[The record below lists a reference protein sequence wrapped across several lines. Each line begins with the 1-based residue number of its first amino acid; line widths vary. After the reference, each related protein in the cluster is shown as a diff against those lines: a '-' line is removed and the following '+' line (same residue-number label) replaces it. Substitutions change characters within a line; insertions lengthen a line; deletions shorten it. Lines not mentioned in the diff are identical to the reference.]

1 VTRGRTAT
9 TTAIES
15 QAQLPTAPLL
25 WHQLDAAAAAA
36 QLGVTDAGLSDA
48 AAAERQQQYG
58 FNELEERGAKS
69 PWRIL
74 WEQFTA
80 TMVLVLIAA
89 AVLYAV
95 VSGIA
100 DAVPIIAIVILF
112 GILGFVQEY
121 RAERAMAALKRM
133 AVPLVRVRR
142 NGRVQ
147 DISAR
152 DLVPGDTVL
161 VEAGNIMPADA
172 RVVESVNLRVQEAA
186 LTGESEAVEKLVDAL
201 PSGEQALGDRRNM
214 VYMGTVA
221 TYGRGQVMVVH
232 TGMQTELGRIATLL
246 QDVQQT
252 QTPLQRRLDQVGR
265 TVAYIAVAIAAL
277 IFVLGLLE
285 GQTWSA
291 MFLTAISVAVAAV
304 PEGLPAVVTITLA
317 LGAQRMLRR
326 NALLR
331 KLPAVETLGSVTV
344 IASDKTGTL
353 TENRMTVTVVDVA
366 DHRIDLQEQLDAHGR
381 ATDTFAAPAIVPQHA
396 AQVLLLAGG
405 ALANDAVLQRD
416 GDGSTLHAVG
426 DPTEGALLVA
436 AHRLQLDKSAL
447 ETMLPR
453 VAELPFDSDRK
464 RMSTVHEIRGHGDAA
479 TREHGDGLVQQVRN
493 LLLNTSFPTPNPQ
506 APTPAFVAFTKG
518 SVDGL
523 LDISAQVWTDGHVEP
538 LTGAWRDRIMAGNN
552 SLAQQGMRVLGVAF
566 RPLPAAPTKAELD
579 TLEQDLCFVGLFGMI
594 DPPRPEVKAA
604 VATARAAGIRPIM
617 ITGDHALTAL
627 EIARQLGI
635 ASNTRVLTG
644 HDLDQMDTHA
654 LQSVV
659 EDVNVYA
666 RVSPEHKLK
675 IVEAL
680 QAKGHIVA
688 MTGDGVN
695 DAPALKKADIGVA
708 MGITGTDVSK
718 EAADMVLRDDN
729 FATIVAAVEEG
740 RTIYDNLRKF
750 ITFSIAGNIGK
761 VLTVFIGTVLL
772 GPLLDMPLLLLPLQ
786 LLWLNFLTDGLL
798 GLGLGVEATERDAML
813 RPPTTPGAS
822 IFGDGVS
829 TQIVWSGFVIGA
841 LALGI
846 GVLGWFVDHPNW
858 QTMIFTTLAFAQVGQ
873 ALALRS
879 STDSL
884 FRIGV
889 LGNRVLLA
897 TIGAVVALQL
907 LVMYWPPL
915 QAMFNTSALTV
926 VDLLICVGAGIIVFA
941 LLEAEK
947 WLRRRRRGARR
958 ALQTA

>member
-1 VTRGRTAT
+1 MTRGRTANT
-9 TTAIES
+9 TTIE
-15 QAQLPTAPLL
+15 AQEQSTSVPPL
-25 WHQLDAAAAAA
+25 WHQIDAAAAAS
-36 QLGVTDAGLSDA
+36 QLGVTDGGVSDA
-48 AAAERQQQYG
+48 TAAERLQQLG
-58 FNELEERGAKS
+58 PNELQERGAKS

-100 DAVPIIAIVILF
+100 DAVPIIAIVVLF
-112 GILGFVQEY
+112 GLLGFVQEY

-133 AVPLVRVRR
+133 AVPEVRVRR

-147 DISAR
+147 NISAR
-152 DLVPGDTVL
+152 DLVPGDIVL
-161 VEAGNIMPADA
+161 IEAGNIMPADA
-172 RVVESVNLRVQEAA
+172 RVLESVNLRVQEAA

-201 PSGEQALGDRRNM
+201 PPGEQALGDRRNM

-221 TYGRGQVMVVH
+221 TYGRGQVMVVN

-277 IFVLGLLE
+277 IFLLGVLE
-285 GQTWSA
+285 GQTWAA

-366 DHRIDLQEQLDAHGR
+366 DHRIDLQEQLDARGR
-381 ATDTFAAPAIVPQHA
+381 ATDAFAAPAIVPQHD

-405 ALANDAVLQRD
+405 ALCNDALLQRH
-416 GDGSTLHAVG
+416 GDGSTMHAVG

-447 ETMLPR
+447 ETVLPR
-453 VAELPFDSDRK
+453 VSELPFDSDRK
-464 RMSTVHEIRGHGDAA
+464 RMSTVHALGGHGDVE
-479 TREHGDGLVQQVRN
+479 TPGHGDSMVQQVRD
-493 LLLNTSFPTPNPQ
+493 LLHSTLSPTPSSQP
-506 APTPAFVAFTKG
+506 PALRFVAFTKG

-523 LDISAQVWTDGHVEP
+523 LDISAHVWTNGHVEP
-538 LTGAWRDRIMAGNN
+538 LTAAWHDRIMAANN

-566 RPLPAAPTKAELD
+566 RPLAAAPAKADLHA
-579 TLEQDLCFVGLFGMI
+579 LEQDLIFVGLFGMI
-594 DPPRPEVKAA
+594 DPPRAEVKDA
-604 VATARAAGIRPIM
+604 VATAKAAGIRPIM

-635 ASNTRVLTG
+635 SSNNRVLTG
-644 HDLDQMDTHA
+644 HDLDRMDAHE

-659 EDVNVYA
+659 EDVGVYA
-666 RVSPEHKLK
+666 RVSPEHKLN

-680 QAKGHIVA
+680 QSKGHIVA

-798 GLGLGVEATERDAML
+798 GLGLGVEGTERDAMQ
-813 RPPTTPGAS
+813 RPPTKPGES
-822 IFGDGVS
+822 IFSGGVG
-829 TQIVWSGFVIGA
+829 TQIVWSGFLIGA

-846 GVLGWFVDHPNW
+846 GVLGWRIDHPNW

-879 STDSL
+879 RTDSL
-884 FRIGV
+884 FRIGAMS
-889 LGNRVLLA
+889 NRVLLA

-915 QAMFNTSALTV
+915 QAMFDTSALTV
-926 VDLLICVGAGIIVFA
+926 VDLLLCVGAGVIVFA
-941 LLEAEK
+941 MLESEK
-947 WLRRRRRGARR
+947 WLRRRRHGARR

>member
-1 VTRGRTAT
+1 MANT
-9 TTAIES
+9 TTIEPQS
-15 QAQLPTAPLL
+15 QPTTAPAL
-25 WHQLDAAAAAA
+25 WHQIDAAAAASK
-36 QLGVTDAGLSDA
+36 LGVTDAGLSDA
-48 AAAERQQQYG
+48 DAAERLQRYG
-58 FNELEERGAKS
+58 PNELEERGAKS

-100 DAVPIIAIVILF
+100 DAVPIIAIVVLF
-112 GILGFVQEY
+112 GLLGFVQEY

-133 AVPLVRVRR
+133 AVPSVRVRR
-142 NGRVQ
+142 NGRVA

-152 DLVPGDTVL
+152 DLVPGDIVL
-161 VEAGNIMPADA
+161 LEAGNILPADA
-172 RVVESVNLRVQEAA
+172 RVLESVNLRVQEAA

-201 PSGEQALGDRRNM
+201 PPSEQALGDRRNM
-214 VYMGTVA
+214 LYMGTIA
-221 TYGRGQVMVVH
+221 TYGRGQAMVVN

-246 QDVQQT
+246 QDVQQA

-326 NALLR
+326 NALPR

-366 DHRIDLQEQLDAHGR
+366 DHRIDLQEQLDGRGR
-381 ATDTFAAPAIVPQHA
+381 ATDAFAASAIVPQHG

-416 GDGSTLHAVG
+416 GDGSTMHAVG

-464 RMSTVHEIRGHGDAA
+464 RMSTVHEIKEQAPRRYPGN
-479 TREHGDGLVQQVRN
+479 REQGSELIQQVRD
-493 LLLNTSFPTPNPQ
+493 LLHSTTGPTPNAQ
-506 APTPAFVAFTKG
+506 RPTPTYVTFTKG

-523 LDISAQVWTDGHVEP
+523 LDISAQVWTNGHVEP
-538 LTGAWRDRIMAGNN
+538 LTAAWRDRIMAGNN

-566 RPLPAAPTKAELD
+566 RPLRAAPTKAELD
-579 TLEQDLCFVGLFGMI
+579 TLEQDLIFVGLFGMI
-594 DPPRPEVKAA
+594 DPPRPEVKDA

-635 ASNTRVLTG
+635 ASNNHVLTG
-644 HDLDQMDTHA
+644 HDLDRMDAQA

-659 EDVNVYA
+659 EDVQVYA

-680 QAKGHIVA
+680 QSKGHIVA

-772 GPLLDMPLLLLPLQ
+772 GPVLDMPLLLLPLQ

-798 GLGLGVEATERDAML
+798 GLGLGVEDTERDAMR
-813 RPPTTPGAS
+813 RPPTKPGAS
-822 IFGDGVS
+822 IFSGGVG
-829 TQIVWSGFVIGA
+829 TQIVWTGFLIGA

-846 GVLGWFVDHPNW
+846 GVLGWYIDHPNW
-858 QTMIFTTLAFAQVGQ
+858 QTMIFTSLAFAQVGQ

-889 LGNRVLLA
+889 LGNRVLLG
-897 TIGAVVALQL
+897 TIAAVVALQL

-915 QAMFNTSALTV
+915 QAMFDTSALTL
-926 VDLLICVGAGIIVFA
+926 VDLLICVGAGVIVFA
-941 LLEAEK
+941 MIEAEK
-947 WLRRRRRGARR
+947 WLRRRRHGARR